1 MVSASEIPC
10 IAASMTNSDRNDFAD
25 TQRIHPRVTD
35 LQARSAERLRRVRLV
50 IAWYSTPA

>member
-1 MVSASEIPC
+1 
-10 IAASMTNSDRNDFAD
+10 MTNSDRNDFAD